1 MKKLDYLVAAGLA
14 LVAAILYFASLAGYA
29 YPGESAR
36 LLCIWQGLETVSA
49 TPYPLM
55 SCFARLLGGGN
66 LIAPVC
72 GIALAALMYFNTVRF
87 FRGRMNGENVQRFRI
102 EGSMIAGVAATVVLM
117 LSPAVR
123 SAATHAE
130 PRLFAAVW
138 LLAAI
143 GVFSLRGRWAA
154 VAFPLLWGMG
164 MADSPVFTVLAPAV
178 LCAMWFKHPKHHR
191 KAYAEMGLFVPLSLL
206 AFWLTARSSGDFAAT
221 FDALVLG
228 FKAWTNTPGWMW
240 ILFFTTIPFFVAI
253 ASSTVAF
260 NNEPGWMQWIF
271 HIGMG
276 VTSILAVAT
285 PASPSSLMSDAGVLP
300 VLSCVFAA
308 FTAGYLAAYWFILA
322 KARVRINES
331 RDDKPVALK
340 GRVFGIVAL
349 GVSAV
354 VYGFTC
360 LFNLFSFESGAGAF
374 ADLFAREIVKD
385 LGAREWLVTDGTLD
399 HHLKLVSGGRLNI
412 VSLNRDL
419 DNAYLKEL
427 SELVKAKNLGGE
439 KNSELAMSLAL
450 GVLPFVQDWFVAD
463 PEVTGKVA
471 IFGAPDLWYAAGLKP
486 VPERLFFG
494 GERAGARA
502 GDEVVADLEGLLVA
516 LKAPEGWGSYQL
528 RKVKNP
534 LERKRLE
541 LRRHLGFVA
550 NNRGVYL
557 QDRGRDDEAFAI
569 YEKVLQKIDNDN
581 ICALFNLFELSR
593 GGNARA
599 VARRGEYDRRI
610 KAIVEDKSRRYRLW
624 SLSNYYGYIRSPE
637 IFIRNGFAWARS
649 GRPGEALS
657 QISRAIDFIPTDRR
671 SSILNMMAALY
682 ASEDDRAKSRRVYE
696 NVLAANSRDHD
707 ALIGMMRLSL
717 LEGDSEAALGYLEQA
732 TAVGGEGRGAQI
744 ELAMVSLMKNELD
757 AAKARLKAVVET
769 GGDLRAWSLLAA
781 VTMQQSDATKD
792 EAAKQAFDRELEE
805 EILPQMEK
813 LSDNVN
819 DYYVQT
825 TKAFLMM
832 RKGADGRRAA
842 RDAFLVAAKA
852 RPDIQ
857 ATQDIVMSLDIS
869 LDDSV
874 AAETH
879 ARDTLRRDRKN
890 PLANYVMGSLALRK
904 GNYEEA
910 EAYLKKSADHQRPVV
925 LAMNDLAEVYRRAR
939 RYPEA
944 ERYARLA
951 IKAEPGLYVAYETLA
966 AVIMD
971 AGGDLAEAELNAAKA
986 CELSRV
992 NGRQEDVRM
1001 LISLARV
1008 QLLGGNR
1015 QQARATLRKVESRR
1029 GELSAFEIG
1038 EYEELKKNAR

>member
-14 LVAAILYFASLAGYA
+14 LVAAVLYFASTAAYA

-55 SCFARLLGGGN
+55 SFFARLLGGGN
-66 LIAPVC
+66 LIAPLC
-72 GIALAALMYFNTVRF
+72 GVALAVLMYFNTVRF
-87 FRGRMNGENVQRFRI
+87 FRNRMNGENVQRFRI
-102 EGSMIAGVAATVVLM
+102 GGSMIAGVSAAVVLM

-138 LLAAI
+138 LLAAL
-143 GVFSLRGRWAA
+143 GVFALRGRWAA
-154 VAFPLLWGMG
+154 VVFPLLWGMG
-164 MADSPVFTVLAPAV
+164 MADSPVFTVLAPAM
-178 LCAMWFKHPKHHR
+178 LAAMWFKHPKHHR
-191 KAYAEMGLFVPLSLL
+191 KAYAEMGLFVPLALL
-206 AFWLTARSSGDFAAT
+206 AFYLTARSSGDFVAT
-221 FDALVLG
+221 FDALVG
-228 FKAWTNTPGWMW
+228 SFRSWTRTPGWMW
-240 ILFFTTIPFFVAI
+240 ILFFATIPFFVAI

-276 VTSILAVAT
+276 ITSILAVAT
-285 PASPSSLMSDAGVLP
+285 PASPSSLMADAGVLP
-300 VLSCVFAA
+300 VLPCVFAA
-308 FTAGYLAAYWFILA
+308 FTAGYLVSYWFILA

-349 GVSAV
+349 GASAV

-360 LFNLFSFESGAGAF
+360 LFNLFSFDAGAGAF
-374 ADLFAREIVKD
+374 ADRFAREIVKD

-399 HHLKLVSGGRLNI
+399 HHLKLVSGGALNI

-419 DNAYLKEL
+419 DDAYLKEL

-439 KNSELAMSLAL
+439 KNAELAMSLSL

-463 PEVTGKVA
+463 SEVTGKVA
-471 IFGAPDLWYAAGLKP
+471 IFGAPELWYAASLKP
-486 VPERLFFG
+486 VPDRLFFG
-494 GERAGARA
+494 GERASARA
-502 GDEVVADLEGLLVA
+502 GDEIDELLAVLE
-516 LKAPEGWGSYQL
+516 APEGWGSYQL

-557 QDRGRDDEAFAI
+557 QDRGRDDEAFGI
-569 YEKVLQKIDNDN
+569 YEKVLQHIDNDN

-593 GGNARA
+593 GGNAKA
-599 VARRGEYDRRI
+599 SARRGEYDRRI

-696 NVLAANSRDHD
+696 HVLADNEGDHD

-717 LEGDSEAALGYLEQA
+717 LEGDSEAALGYLEKA
-732 TAVGGEGRGAQI
+732 TAAGGDGQGAQI
-744 ELAMVSLMKNELD
+744 ELAMVDLMKNQLD
-757 AAKARLKAVVET
+757 AAKARLKAVVEN

-781 VTMQQSDATKD
+781 VTMQQSDAAKD
-792 EAAKQAFDRELEE
+792 EAAKQALDRELEE
-805 EILPQMEK
+805 TILPQMEK

-825 TKAFLMM
+825 TRAFLLM
-832 RKGADGRRAA
+832 RKGAEGRRAA

-869 LDDSV
+869 LDDPI

-890 PLANYVMGSLALRK
+890 ALANYVMGSLALRK

-925 LAMNDLAEVYRRAR
+925 LAMNDLAEVYRRSR

-951 IKAEPGLYVAYETLA
+951 IQTEPSLYVAYETLA

-971 AGGDLAEAELNAAKA
+971 AGGDLAEAERNAAKA

-1001 LISLARV
+1001 LISLARA
-1008 QLLGGNR
+1008 QILGGNR
-1015 QQARATLRKVESRR
+1015 PQGRATLRKVESRR

-1038 EYEELKKNAR
+1038 EYEELKQNAR